1 MQKNSIQTL
10 SKLAVPLKS
19 KGRFFNEKKTH
30 LRSDFQ
36 RDRDRIIHSTA
47 FRRLKHKTQVFVNTT
62 GDHFRTR
69 ITHSL
74 EVAQIARTLSKF
86 FNLNED
92 LCETLSL
99 AHDLGHTPFGH
110 AGEEALNDCMKR
122 FGGFDHNIQTLRTI
136 LFLEN
141 RYYAFKGLNLTLE
154 TLDGL
159 IKHNGPIKNLKK
171 FKEILGINY
180 FKNKIN
186 FSESPSLE
194 AQVASISD
202 DIAYN
207 SHDLGDGLRA
217 GFFNLSDIKSLPIID
232 EAYEFIDKKYKAV
245 NYKTKCHEVI
255 RHFLNKLV
263 TGLIEESSKR
273 LKLVQAKNF
282 YNCKNQELKLI
293 DFSKKTNDEMKIIS
307 KFLFDN
313 MYRNKVVLFEKEK
326 CSLVVKELFDIFNDD
341 PNLLPKEWQEKIDSE
356 VLENP
361 KRIIGDYISG
371 MTDRFAINL
380 HKQLVKKF

>member
-1 MQKNSIQTL
+1 MKNYAILPNQ
-10 SKLAVPLKS
+10 S
-19 KGRFFNEKKTH
+19 KGREYPEEPSNY
-30 LRSDFQ
+30 RSDFQ
-36 RDRDRIIHSTA
+36 RDRDRILHCGS
-47 FRRLKHKTQVFVNTT
+47 FRKLQFKTQVFLENK
-62 GDHFRTR
+62 GDYYRTR
-69 ITHSL
+69 LTHTL
-74 EVAQIARTLSKF
+74 EVAQIARTLSTVLGA
-86 FNLNED
+86 NSELAEAIA
-92 LCETLSL
+92 L
-99 AHDLGHTPFGH
+99 AHDLGHPPFGH
-110 AGEEALNDCMKR
+110 TGEEQLQSLLLDD
-122 FGGFDHNIQTLRTI
+122 GGFDHNLQSLKIVTK
-136 LFLEN
+136 LEEM
-141 RYYAFKGLNLTLE
+141 YASHPGLNLTIE
-154 TLDGL
+154 TLDGI
-159 IKHNGPIKNLKK
+159 IKHNGPLTKKNDQILKYIKDSKK
-171 FKEILGINY
+171 FELTK
-180 FKNKIN
+180 
-186 FSESPSLE
+186 SPSIE
-194 AQVASISD
+194 AQIAAISD
-202 DIAYN
+202 DVAYN

-273 LKLVQAKNF
+273 LELVQEKNF
-282 YNCKNQELKLI
+282 YNCKDQESKLI
-293 DFSKKTNDEMKIIS
+293 NFSKKTNDEMEIIS
-307 KFLFDN
+307 KFLFEN

>member
-1 MQKNSIQTL
+1 MNNFAILPNQ
-10 SKLAVPLKS
+10 S
-19 KGRFFNEKKTH
+19 KGREYPEEPSNY
-30 LRSDFQ
+30 RSDFQ
-36 RDRDRIIHSTA
+36 RDRDRILHCGS
-47 FRRLKHKTQVFVNTT
+47 FRKLQFKTQVFLESK
-62 GDHFRTR
+62 GDYYRTR
-69 ITHSL
+69 LTHTL
-74 EVAQIARTLSKF
+74 EVAQIARTLSTVLGA
-86 FNLNED
+86 NSELAEAIA
-92 LCETLSL
+92 L
-99 AHDLGHTPFGH
+99 AHDLGHPPFGH
-110 AGEEALNDCMKR
+110 TGEEQLQSLLLDD
-122 FGGFDHNIQTLRTI
+122 GGFDHNLQALKIVTK
-136 LFLEN
+136 LEEM
-141 RYYAFKGLNLTLE
+141 YASHPGLNLTIE
-154 TLDGL
+154 TLDGI
-159 IKHNGPIKNLKK
+159 IKHNGPLTKKNDQILKYIKDSKK
-171 FKEILGINY
+171 FELTK
-180 FKNKIN
+180 
-186 FSESPSLE
+186 SPSIE
-194 AQVASISD
+194 AQIAAISD

-232 EAYEFIDKKYKAV
+232 EAFEFIDKKYIGV

-255 RHFLNKLV
+255 RYFLNKLV
-263 TGLIEESSKR
+263 NSLIEESSKR
-273 LKLVQAKNF
+273 LELVQEKNF
-282 YNCKNQELKLI
+282 YNCKDQESKLI
-293 DFSKKTNDEMKIIS
+293 NFSKKTNDEIKIIR

>member
-1 MQKNSIQTL
+1 MNNFAILPNQ
-10 SKLAVPLKS
+10 S
-19 KGRFFNEKKTH
+19 KGREYPEEPSNY
-30 LRSDFQ
+30 RSDFQ
-36 RDRDRIIHSTA
+36 RDRDRILHCGS
-47 FRRLKHKTQVFVNTT
+47 FRKLQFKTQVFLESK
-62 GDHFRTR
+62 GDYYRTR
-69 ITHSL
+69 LTHTL
-74 EVAQIARTLSKF
+74 EVAQIARTLSTVLGA
-86 FNLNED
+86 NSELAEAIA
-92 LCETLSL
+92 L
-99 AHDLGHTPFGH
+99 AHDLGHPPFGH
-110 AGEEALNDCMKR
+110 TGEEQLQSLLLDD
-122 FGGFDHNIQTLRTI
+122 GGFDHNLQSLKIVTK
-136 LFLEN
+136 LEEM
-141 RYYAFKGLNLTLE
+141 YASHPGLNLTIE
-154 TLDGL
+154 TLDGI
-159 IKHNGPIKNLKK
+159 IKHNGPLTKKNDQIFKYIKDLK
-171 FKEILGINY
+171 
-180 FKNKIN
+180 N
-186 FSESPSLE
+186 FELTKSPSIE
-194 AQVASISD
+194 AQIAAISD

-263 TGLIEESSKR
+263 TSLIEESSKK
-273 LKLVQAKNF
+273 LKLVQAKDF

-293 DFSKKTNDEMKIIS
+293 NFSKKINDDIKIIR
-307 KFLFDN
+307 KFVFDN

-380 HKQLVKKF
+380 HKQLVKNF

>member
-1 MQKNSIQTL
+1 MNNFAILPNQ
-10 SKLAVPLKS
+10 S
-19 KGRFFNEKKTH
+19 KGREYPEEPSNY
-30 LRSDFQ
+30 RSDFQ
-36 RDRDRIIHSTA
+36 RDRDRILHCGS
-47 FRRLKHKTQVFVNTT
+47 FRKLQFKTQVFLENK
-62 GDHFRTR
+62 GDYYRTR
-69 ITHSL
+69 LTHTL
-74 EVAQIARTLSKF
+74 EVAQIARTLSTVLGA
-86 FNLNED
+86 NSELAEAIA
-92 LCETLSL
+92 L
-99 AHDLGHTPFGH
+99 AHDLGHPPFGH
-110 AGEEALNDCMKR
+110 TGEEQLQSLLLDD
-122 FGGFDHNIQTLRTI
+122 GGFDHNLQSLKIVTK
-136 LFLEN
+136 LEEM
-141 RYYAFKGLNLTLE
+141 YASHPGLNLTIE
-154 TLDGL
+154 TLDGI
-159 IKHNGPIKNLKK
+159 IKHNGPLTKKNDQILKYIKDSKK
-171 FKEILGINY
+171 FELTK
-180 FKNKIN
+180 
-186 FSESPSLE
+186 SPSIE
-194 AQVASISD
+194 AQIAAISD

-273 LKLVQAKNF
+273 LKLAQEKNF
-282 YNCKNQELKLI
+282 YNCKDQESKLI
-293 DFSKKTNDEMKIIS
+293 NFSKKTNDEMKIIS

>member
-1 MQKNSIQTL
+1 MKNYAILPNQ
-10 SKLAVPLKS
+10 S
-19 KGRFFNEKKTH
+19 KGREYPEEPSNY
-30 LRSDFQ
+30 RSDFQ
-36 RDRDRIIHSTA
+36 RDRDRILHCGS
-47 FRRLKHKTQVFVNTT
+47 FRKLQFKTQVFLENK
-62 GDHFRTR
+62 GDYYRTR
-69 ITHSL
+69 LTHTL
-74 EVAQIARTLSKF
+74 EVAQIARTLSTVLGA
-86 FNLNED
+86 NSELAEAIA
-92 LCETLSL
+92 L
-99 AHDLGHTPFGH
+99 AHDLGHPPFGH
-110 AGEEALNDCMKR
+110 TGEEQLQSLLLDD
-122 FGGFDHNIQTLRTI
+122 GGFDHNLQALKIVTK
-136 LFLEN
+136 LEEM
-141 RYYAFKGLNLTLE
+141 YASHPGLNLTIE
-154 TLDGL
+154 TLDGI
-159 IKHNGPIKNLKK
+159 IKHNGPLTKKNDQILKYIKDSKK
-171 FKEILGINY
+171 FELTK
-180 FKNKIN
+180 
-186 FSESPSLE
+186 SPSIE
-194 AQVASISD
+194 AQIAAISD

>member
-1 MQKNSIQTL
+1 MNNFAILPNQ
-10 SKLAVPLKS
+10 S
-19 KGRFFNEKKTH
+19 KGREYPEAPSNY
-30 LRSDFQ
+30 RSDFQ
-36 RDRDRIIHSTA
+36 RDRDRILHCGS
-47 FRRLKHKTQVFVNTT
+47 FRKLQFKTQVFLESK
-62 GDHFRTR
+62 GDYYRTR
-69 ITHSL
+69 LTHTL
-74 EVAQIARTLSKF
+74 EVAQIARTLSTVLGA
-86 FNLNED
+86 NSELAEAIA
-92 LCETLSL
+92 L
-99 AHDLGHTPFGH
+99 AHDLGHPPFGH
-110 AGEEALNDCMKR
+110 TGEEQLQSLLLDD
-122 FGGFDHNIQTLRTI
+122 GGFDHNLQSLKIVTK
-136 LFLEN
+136 LEEM
-141 RYYAFKGLNLTLE
+141 YASHPGLNLTIE
-154 TLDGL
+154 TLDGI
-159 IKHNGPIKNLKK
+159 IKHNGPLTKKNDQIFKYIKDLK
-171 FKEILGINY
+171 
-180 FKNKIN
+180 N
-186 FSESPSLE
+186 FELTKSPSIE
-194 AQVASISD
+194 AQIAAISD

-232 EAYEFIDKKYKAV
+232 EAFEFIDKKYIGV

-255 RHFLNKLV
+255 RYFLNKFV
-263 TGLIEESSKR
+263 TGLSEECSKR